1 MDMLN
6 QAREK
11 LTAMCADRGVNADA
25 RISIRPLSPD
35 DAIGARADGEFVIK
49 KGKERVIEA
58 TFDGAR
64 GQAFTDTP
72 SEWTGSLREL
82 LDLDLSVVRNRALF
96 VAGLNAVMRCLESAE
111 GTIHCKDEDPTRCGP
126 DIAGT
131 VEQRF
136 GQVRVGLIG
145 LQPSILK
152 GLADKLGPDN
162 VRVVDLNPDNIGA
175 TKSGVTV
182 WDGNTDLQRLMDW
195 CEVGLSTGSSVVNG
209 TINDIR
215 ARFAQAGKPLI
226 FFGNTI
232 SGIAALLGL
241 DRLCPFAGDG

>member
-1 MDMLN
+1 MDLLS
-6 QAREK
+6 QAGEN
-11 LTAMCADRGVNADA
+11 LAAICAERGTIPDGTLA
-25 RISIRPLSPD
+25 IRPLSPD
-35 DAIGARADGEFVIK
+35 DAVGEKADGEFIIK
-49 KGKERVIEA
+49 KGKEQVIEA
-58 TFDGAR
+58 TFEGAR

-96 VAGLNAVMRCLESAE
+96 VAGLNAVMCSILSAE

-126 DIAGT
+126 DIAGSL
-131 VEQRF
+131 ERRF
-136 GQVRVGLIG
+136 GPASVGLIG

-152 GLADKLGPDN
+152 GLAETFGPEN

-175 TKSGVTV
+175 TKSGVPV
-182 WDGNTDLQRLMDW
+182 WDDDKDLQRLVDW

-209 TINDIR
+209 TIDDII
-215 ARFAQAGKPLI
+215 ARFERAGKPLV

-232 SGIAALLGL
+232 SGVAALLCL
-241 DRLCPFAGDG
+241 DRLCPFAGNG